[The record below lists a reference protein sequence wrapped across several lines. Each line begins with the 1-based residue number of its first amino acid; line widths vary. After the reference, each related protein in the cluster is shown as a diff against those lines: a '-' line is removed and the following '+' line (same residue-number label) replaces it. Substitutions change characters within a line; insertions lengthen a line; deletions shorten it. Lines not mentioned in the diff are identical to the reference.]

1 MRNEV
6 FNVRWTVATA
16 SATLTLRAASEKDS
30 MSSEGEKRQIGPFQ
44 LEKKLGVGGMG
55 IVYLGTYLKTG
66 AKVAVKVLAPDL
78 SGDPQVAA
86 RFDREMEILKKLKDP
101 HIVRYYGGS
110 STRTQRYYAMELVT
124 GGSLDKILRKEG
136 KLPWETVVEYGIQAA
151 KALEHAH
158 REGVI
163 HRDLKP
169 GNLLLTEKG
178 VLKLSDFGIA
188 RDTQA
193 TALTAAGK
201 TVGTMAY
208 MAPEQIT
215 GKKPVTARTDLYALG
230 CVLFELLTGRTPF
243 ASETQPEMLFKHI
256 DEIPPK
262 VREFAVDC
270 PVWLEDLVDDLL
282 QKEPED
288 RPFDALD
295 VQVKLDR
302 IKQKVTE
309 ADQKR
314 FTQEGQSAVTA
325 REETVAKLLAKEK
338 AKKARKK
345 KQREQ
350 VPLWERTWFLC
361 AVLAVIVGACV
372 WGFWPASEQDLYDT
386 VRPLMASDDSSDWY
400 NAERDL
406 KRMLARYPEGEHA
419 GEARLWLAQIEMDRA
434 EKRADHNAE
443 WDFEPDSEAE
453 RLYVEAREFE
463 RYGDRM
469 LAREKYLAM
478 QRLLADDEESR
489 PYLNLARRQVERI
502 EGSLG
507 SDTDRFAFVRS
518 KLDEADQ
525 LYRDGNTMG
534 AEQRWD
540 DIIKLYGDLS
550 EFELLVGQAH
560 LRKADPRTA
569 LENETE

>member
-1 MRNEV
+1 
-6 FNVRWTVATA
+6 
-16 SATLTLRAASEKDS
+16 

-55 IVYLGTYLKTG
+55 IVYLGTYLKNG

-101 HIVRYYGGS
+101 NIVRYFGGS
-110 STRTQRYYAMELVT
+110 ATRTQRYYAMELVT
-124 GGSLDKILRKEG
+124 GGSLDRILRKVG
-136 KLPWETVVEYGIQAA
+136 KLPWETVVEYGIQTA

-169 GNLLLTEKG
+169 GNLLLTDKG

-215 GKKPVTARTDLYALG
+215 GRKPVTARTDLYALG

-256 DEIPPK
+256 DEMPPK
-262 VREFAVDC
+262 VREFNPDC
-270 PVWLEDLVDDLL
+270 PVWLEELIDHLL

-295 VQVKLDR
+295 VQVKLEKV
-302 IKQKVTE
+302 KQKVTE
-309 ADQKR
+309 AEQKR
-314 FTQEGQSAVTA
+314 FTQEGQSALTA
-325 REETVAKLLAKEK
+325 KDNTVAKLIAKEQ
-338 AKKARKK
+338 AKKKKK
-345 KQREQ
+345 KQQRQQ
-350 VPLWERTWFLC
+350 VPIWERTWFLGGI
-361 AVLAVIVGACV
+361 LALIIGACV
-372 WGFWPASEQDLYDT
+372 WAFWPASEQSLYET

-400 NAERDL
+400 DAETDL
-406 KRMLARYPEGEHA
+406 KLMLARFPNGEHA
-419 GEARLWLAQIEMDRA
+419 DEAEQWLAQVEMDRA
-434 EKRADHNAE
+434 ERRADNNAE

-453 RLYVEAREFE
+453 RLYVEAREYE

-489 PYLNLARRQVERI
+489 PYLNLARRQVQRI
-502 EGSLG
+502 DDSLG
-507 SDTDRFAFVRS
+507 SDTDRFAFIRA

-525 LYRDGNTMG
+525 LYRDGNSRG
-534 AEQRWD
+534 ANHHWE
-540 DIIKLYGDLS
+540 DIIKLYGELN
-550 EFELLVGQAH
+550 EFELLVAQARTR
-560 LRKADPRTA
+560 LADPRTA
-569 LENETE
+569 LESEME

>member
-1 MRNEV
+1 
-6 FNVRWTVATA
+6 
-16 SATLTLRAASEKDS
+16 

-55 IVYLGTYLKTG
+55 IVYLGTYLKNG

-101 HIVRYYGGS
+101 NIVRYYGGS
-110 STRTQRYYAMELVT
+110 ATRTQRYYAMELVT
-124 GGSLDKILRKEG
+124 GGSLDRILRKVG
-136 KLPWETVVEYGIQAA
+136 KLPWETVVEYGIQTA

-169 GNLLLTEKG
+169 GNLLLTDKG

-215 GKKPVTARTDLYALG
+215 GRKPVTARTDLYALG

-256 DEIPPK
+256 DEMPPK
-262 VREFAVDC
+262 VREFNPDC
-270 PVWLEDLVDDLL
+270 PVWLEELIDHLL

-295 VQVKLDR
+295 VQVKLEKV
-302 IKQKVTE
+302 KQKVTE
-309 ADQKR
+309 AEQKR
-314 FTQEGQSAVTA
+314 FTQEGQSALTA
-325 REETVAKLLAKEK
+325 KDNTVAKLIAKEQ
-338 AKKARKK
+338 AKKKKK
-345 KQREQ
+345 KQQRQQ
-350 VPLWERTWFLC
+350 VPIWERTWFLGGI
-361 AVLAVIVGACV
+361 LALIIGACV
-372 WGFWPASEQDLYDT
+372 WAFWPASEQSLYET

-400 NAERDL
+400 DAETDL
-406 KRMLARYPEGEHA
+406 KLMLARFPNGEHA
-419 GEARLWLAQIEMDRA
+419 DEAEQWLAQVEMDRA
-434 EKRADHNAE
+434 ERRADNNAE

-453 RLYVEAREFE
+453 RLYVEAREYE

-489 PYLNLARRQVERI
+489 PYLNLARRQVQRI
-502 EGSLG
+502 DDSLG
-507 SDTDRFAFVRS
+507 SDTDRFAFIRA

-525 LYRDGNTMG
+525 LYRDGNSRG
-534 AEQRWD
+534 ANHHWE
-540 DIIKLYGDLS
+540 DIIKLYGELN
-550 EFELLVGQAH
+550 EFELLVAQARTR
-560 LRKADPRTA
+560 LADPRTA
-569 LENETE
+569 LESEME